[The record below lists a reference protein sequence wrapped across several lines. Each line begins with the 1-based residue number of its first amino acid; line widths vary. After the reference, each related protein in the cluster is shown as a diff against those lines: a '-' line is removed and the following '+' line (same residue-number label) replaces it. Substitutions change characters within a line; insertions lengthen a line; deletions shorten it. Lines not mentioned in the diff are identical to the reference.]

1 MKKTGRVY
9 RRMII
14 TYLLVL
20 CIPILLSVVLYQ
32 YTHKTMQEQAKEQND
47 DLLETIKNVCDRE
60 ISYYG
65 SVLQQM
71 KGNEDIKRLVNS
83 TTTDEA
89 LYRWLA
95 IEASG
100 EVGTIKN
107 AMLDYSEFCR
117 DIFVYLFDHDIML
130 SDFGG
135 KTTLSRY
142 GNFWMEMT
150 PEEEAWFSGQLS
162 SVDQRT
168 MVAAQIKGKDH
179 ILLLERMISKTGK
192 KQNAVVGLWIDTM
205 IFEKQ
210 IRSAE
215 WKGKREWAFIADNG
229 HQLHLTDNLKR
240 EGFELDGQENDQ
252 VVIGRELYEIHS
264 LRSSI
269 YDGEYFLLSSVKGT
283 GQAASRV
290 RNVHLL
296 CMVVSALLGYAAV
309 KISMKK
315 NYIPLERLLNVFSV
329 RSEEAMAT
337 DELVYLEHRI
347 LELKEQYKDA
357 HQSVVDNKGV
367 ARVAEFQKLLLPP
380 GAKVQE
386 LTAEAEELFEKFKNG
401 INVVLMFCIRDG
413 LEREQEKTAGAPE
426 MEHSL
431 KRFVV
436 ANVLAEG
443 IGEVYTQETVE
454 YGERV
459 VMVVNLP
466 NGEIDATGELRKL
479 CDKYCGFV
487 EDNFKF
493 RINTFVGSGYKGI
506 KGVHYSYLEACQA
519 ESFGAD
525 SDENY
530 ICYREVSGDAKRSY
544 QYSFETEEMVIN
556 AVREKNNEL
565 ATTLINK
572 MLKDSWDEPD
582 RMLWQCML
590 YDVYTTLLKVSEE
603 MHNGSKRIPSIS
615 EAFTMTSLKE
625 LQDWFDKVIAEICGC
640 DSEQFEPERSKGR
653 EKEELYQSILTYIC
667 ENFKNPDLNVSQ
679 IAMAFNITPVYMS
692 AIFKRR
698 AGKSIL
704 DVIRQTRI
712 EYARTLLEDG
722 MNVGEVASEVG
733 FSDSTAFGRTF
744 KNYYGVTPGKVKKRS

>member
-1 MKKTGRVY
+1 MKKNGRVY

-14 TYLLVL
+14 TYILVL
-20 CIPILLSVVLYQ
+20 SIPILLSVVLYQ
-32 YTHKTMQEQAKEQND
+32 YTHETMQDQSKEQND

-65 SVLQQM
+65 SVLQQL
-71 KGNEDIKRLVNS
+71 KGNEEIKRLVNS

-95 IEASG
+95 IEASQ
-100 EVGTIKN
+100 EVANIKN

-117 DIFVYLFDHDIML
+117 DIFVYLFDQDIML

-135 KTTLSRY
+135 KTSLGRY

-150 PEEEAWFSGQLS
+150 AEEEAWFTEQLN
-162 SVDQRT
+162 SVDQRK
-168 MVAAQIKGKDH
+168 MVAVKIKEKDY
-179 ILLLERMISKTGK
+179 ILLLERMTSKTGK
-192 KQNAVVGLWIDTM
+192 KQNAVVGLWIDPTS
-205 IFEKQ
+205 FEMQ
-210 IRSAE
+210 IRSTE
-215 WKGKREWAFIADNG
+215 WKGKREWAFISNDG
-229 HQLHLTDNLKR
+229 HRLHVTENLKV
-240 EGFELDGQENDQ
+240 ESFDLGDQ
-252 VVIGRELYEIHS
+252 KGDQIKIGGDLYEIHS
-264 LRSSI
+264 LRSTT
-269 YDGEYFLLSSVKGT
+269 YDGKYFLLSSVKGT
-283 GQAASRV
+283 SQAASRV
-290 RNVHLL
+290 RNVHLI
-296 CMVVSALLGYAAV
+296 CMAASLLLGYAAV
-309 KISMKK
+309 KMSMKK
-315 NYIPLERLLNVFSV
+315 NYIPLERLLNVFSAK
-329 RSEEAMAT
+329 SNDAIGT
-337 DELVYLEHRI
+337 DELVYLEHRV
-347 LELKEQYKDA
+347 LELKELYKEA
-357 HQSVVDNKGV
+357 HRSVADNKHI

-380 GAKVQE
+380 GVKVQE
-386 LTAEAEELFEKFKNG
+386 SNSEAEELFAKFKNG
-401 INVVLMFCIRDG
+401 INMVLMFCIRDG
-413 LEREQEKTAGAPE
+413 LEQKQEENAGAPE

-431 KRFVV
+431 KQFVV

-443 IGEVYTQETVE
+443 IGEMYTQETVE
-454 YGERV
+454 YGDRV

-466 NGEIDATGELRKL
+466 KGETDFTGELRKL

-493 RINTFVGSGYKGI
+493 RINTFAGSGYKGI
-506 KGVHYSYLEACQA
+506 KGIHYSYLEACQA

-525 SDENY
+525 SNENY
-530 ICYREVSGDAKRSY
+530 ICYPEVSSSATLSY

-572 MLKDSWDEPD
+572 MLKDSWNEPD

-603 MHNGSKRIPSIS
+603 MHNGTKRIASIN
-615 EAFTMTSLKE
+615 EAFTITSLKE

-640 DSEQFEPERSKGR
+640 DLEQFGPERSKGR
-653 EKEELYQSILTYIC
+653 EKEELYQSILNYIRD
-667 ENFKNPDLNVSQ
+667 NFKNPDLNVSQ

-704 DVIRQTRI
+704 DVIRQARI
-712 EYARTLLEDG
+712 EHARTLLEEG